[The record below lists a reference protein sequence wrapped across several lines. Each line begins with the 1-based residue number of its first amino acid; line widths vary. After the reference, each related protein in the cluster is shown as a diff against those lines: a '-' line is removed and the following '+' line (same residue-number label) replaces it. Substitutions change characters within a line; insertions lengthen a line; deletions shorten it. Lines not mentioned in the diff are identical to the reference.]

1 MKNIARNIIV
11 NQLIILLL
19 VLILHKKLTILDY
32 INISFYIG
40 GAYLFIGILVL
51 ILQSGFFDFFSTS
64 FKKVFSR
71 KHGQDEIINM
81 RPPSEI
87 IRTKPSFFFRSG
99 LPIILIML
107 VALFIY
113 FS

>member
-1 MKNIARNIIV
+1 MKKITFNVIV
-11 NQLIILLL
+11 NQLLILVL
-19 VLILHKKLTILDY
+19 VLILYKKLTTIDY
-32 INISFYIG
+32 INVSFYIG

-51 ILQSGFFDFFSTS
+51 ILQSGFFDFFSSS

-71 KHGQDEIINM
+71 KHGQDEINTM
-81 RPPSEI
+81 RAPSEI
-87 IRTKPSFFFRSG
+87 ITMKASFFFRSG

-113 FS
+113 SS